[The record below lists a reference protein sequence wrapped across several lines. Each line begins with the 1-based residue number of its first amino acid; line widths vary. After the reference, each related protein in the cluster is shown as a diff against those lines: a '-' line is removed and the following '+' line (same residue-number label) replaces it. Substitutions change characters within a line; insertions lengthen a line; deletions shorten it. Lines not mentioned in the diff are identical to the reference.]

1 MEGNGT
7 RAGRGELV
15 GDAKWEINSCKE
27 TFMSS
32 VERGS
37 LGSIKPDVWI
47 GLQDISIDKE
57 GGGSKE
63 LDLHAG
69 AFAILDKP
77 PRAFWIAL
85 SSSVLSGFIK

>member
-1 MEGNGT
+1 
-7 RAGRGELV
+7 
-15 GDAKWEINSCKE
+15 
-27 TFMSS
+27 MSS

-57 GGGSKE
+57 DGGSKE

-77 PRAFWIAL
+77 PRAF
-85 SSSVLSGFIK
+85 